1 MVNTSGSMRLKTE
14 YDCRG
19 IQEERM
25 MIRNGLLLL
34 SSPSEHDRTSSKE
47 PTVDM
52 IMGGPTEEDSNWSL
66 WARLNSIRDWRGEV
80 QSISQEVVVEF
91 GAEEYVYIQSPQ
103 TDAMVIAPEIVGYN
117 VESVSVDIGSSV
129 DIMFIFCFRKMRST
143 AWFEPVETSLFGFIT
158 IFGTNNIHES
168 FRVDL

>member
-52 IMGGPTEEDSNWSL
+52 IMGGPTEEDSNWL

-80 QSISQEVVVEF
+80 QSISEEVVVEF